1 MNDPSDNLK
10 ERKLQAE
17 IEKINA
23 EKNKILQEAENLK
36 KTTIWSLRANFV
48 SIIGGV
54 FIGGLGILALITGSQ
69 QMALQEKLV
78 DSKKQ
83 EVLDKE
89 QEVLDLEKIIQ
100 QKSQEIQ
107 QKSQAITKQQK
118 NIDEK
123 KKAYDDLQKSYAEL
137 VKTKNELAKALNRPK
152 LETQGIVYIQ
162 FQGSLERN
170 SMKQLAKLY
179 QQKGFQAPGVERIAG
194 NYRNE
199 VRYFNPSDAELA
211 SQVATIAQN
220 FFAQKSC
227 PIENIKLQQLTN
239 NNNVPKG
246 QIELWIHHS
255 CR

>member
-23 EKNKILQEAENLK
+23 EKSKILQEAENLQR
-36 KTTIWSLRANFV
+36 TTIWSLRANFV

-69 QMALQEKLV
+69 QMALQEKLL
-78 DSKKQ
+78 DTKKQ
-83 EVLDKE
+83 EVLE
-89 QEVLDLEKIIQ
+89 LEKKIEEKSQKIK
-100 QKSQEIQ
+100 QKSQEI
-107 QKSQAITKQQK
+107 TELQK

-123 KKAYDDLQKSYAEL
+123 KKAYDDWQKSYAEL
-137 VKTKNELAKALNRPK
+137 VKMKNELAKALNRTK

-194 NYRNE
+194 DYRNE

-227 PIENIKLQQLTN
+227 PIENIKLNPLKN

-255 CR
+255 CK

>member
-1 MNDPSDNLK
+1 
-10 ERKLQAE
+10 
-17 IEKINA
+17 
-23 EKNKILQEAENLK
+23 
-36 KTTIWSLRANFV
+36 LRANFV

-78 DSKKQ
+78 DTKK
-83 EVLDKE
+83 

-107 QKSQAITKQQK
+107 QKSQEIQQKSQEITKQQK

-170 SMKQLAKLY
+170 SMKQLGTCVGIIS
-179 QQKGFQAPGVERIAG
+179 QPENRSVE
-194 NYRNE
+194 E
-199 VRYFNPSDAELA
+199 SDRPDGIL
-211 SQVATIAQN
+211 SKC
-220 FFAQKSC
+220 KS
-227 PIENIKLQQLTN
+227 L
-239 NNNVPKG
+239 
-246 QIELWIHHS
+246 S
-255 CR
+255 CGGARRLSPYLG

>member
-23 EKNKILQEAENLK
+23 EKSKILQEAENLK
-36 KTTIWSLRANFV
+36 RTTIWSLRANFV

-78 DSKKQ
+78 DTKKQ
-83 EVLDKE
+83 EVLE
-89 QEVLDLEKIIQ
+89 LEKKIEEKSQKIK
-100 QKSQEIQ
+100 QKSQEI
-107 QKSQAITKQQK
+107 TELQK

-123 KKAYDDLQKSYAEL
+123 KKAYDDLRKSYAEL
-137 VKTKNELAKALNRPK
+137 VKQTK

-194 NYRNE
+194 DYRNE

-227 PIENIKLQQLTN
+227 PIENIKLNPLKN

-255 CR
+255 C

>member
-10 ERKLQAE
+10 EKKLQAE
-17 IEKINA
+17 IDKINA
-23 EKNKILQEAENLK
+23 EKDKILQEAENLK

-78 DSKKQ
+78 DTQKK
-83 EVLDKE
+83 ELLE
-89 QEVLDLEKIIQ
+89 LEKIKKQQSREIK
-100 QKSQEIQ
+100 QKSQEI
-107 QKSQAITKQQK
+107 TELQK

-123 KKAYDDLQKSYAEL
+123 KKAYTDL
-137 VKTKNELAKALNRPK
+137 VKQTK

-199 VRYFNPSDAELA
+199 VRYFNPSDAGLA

-227 PIENIKLQQLTN
+227 PIENIKLNPLKN

-255 CR
+255 CK

>member
-1 MNDPSDNLK
+1 MNEPSDNLK

-23 EKNKILQEAENLK
+23 EKSKILEEAENLK

-78 DSKKQ
+78 ETKKQ
-83 EVLDKE
+83 EVLE
-89 QEVLDLEKIIQ
+89 LEKKIKQKSQEIQQQSQKIQ
-100 QKSQEIQ
+100 QKSQEI
-107 QKSQAITKQQK
+107 KKQQE

-137 VKTKNELAKALNRPK
+137 VKTKNELAKALNRTK

-170 SMKQLAKLY
+170 SMKELAKLY

-194 NYRNE
+194 HYRNE
-199 VRYFNPSDAELA
+199 VRFNPSDAELA

-220 FFAQKSC
+220 FFDQKSC
-227 PIENIKLQQLTN
+227 PIENIKLNPLKK

-255 CR
+255 CK

>member
-23 EKNKILQEAENLK
+23 EKSKILQEAENLK
-36 KTTIWSLRANFV
+36 RTTIWSLRANFV

-78 DSKKQ
+78 DTKKQ
-83 EVLDKE
+83 EVLH
-89 QEVLDLEKIIQ
+89 LEKTIQ

-107 QKSQAITKQQK
+107 QKSQEIQRKSQEITKQQK

-123 KKAYDDLQKSYAEL
+123 KKEYADLRQSFTEL
-137 VKTKNELAKALNRPK
+137 VKQTK

-194 NYRNE
+194 DYRNE

-227 PIENIKLQQLTN
+227 PIENIKLNPLKN

-255 CR
+255 CK

>member
-10 ERKLQAE
+10 EKKLQAE
-17 IEKINA
+17 IDKINA
-23 EKNKILQEAENLK
+23 EKDKILQEAENLK

-78 DSKKQ
+78 DTKK
-83 EVLDKE
+83 
-89 QEVLDLEKIIQ
+89 QEVLDLEKTIQ

-107 QKSQAITKQQK
+107 QKSQEITKQQK

-123 KKAYDDLQKSYAEL
+123 KKAYDDLRKSYAEL

-179 QQKGFQAPGVERIAG
+179 QQKGFQAPGVERIAS

-227 PIENIKLQQLTN
+227 PIENIKLQKLTN

>member
-10 ERKLQAE
+10 EKKLQAE
-17 IEKINA
+17 IDKINA
-23 EKNKILQEAENLK
+23 EKDKILQEAENLK

-78 DSKKQ
+78 DTKK
-83 EVLDKE
+83 
-89 QEVLDLEKIIQ
+89 QEVLDLEKTIQ

-107 QKSQAITKQQK
+107 QKSQEITKQQK

-123 KKAYDDLQKSYAEL
+123 KKAYDDLRKSYAEL

-227 PIENIKLQQLTN
+227 PIENIKLQKLTN

>member
-10 ERKLQAE
+10 EKKLQAE
-17 IEKINA
+17 IDKINA
-23 EKNKILQEAENLK
+23 EKDKILQEAENLK

-78 DSKKQ
+78 DTKK
-83 EVLDKE
+83 
-89 QEVLDLEKIIQ
+89 QEVLDLEKTIQ

-107 QKSQAITKQQK
+107 QKSQEITKQQK

-123 KKAYDDLQKSYAEL
+123 KKAYDDLRKSYAEL

-194 NYRNE
+194 DYRNE

-227 PIENIKLQQLTN
+227 PIENIKLQKLTN

>member
-23 EKNKILQEAENLK
+23 EKSKILQEAENLQR
-36 KTTIWSLRANFV
+36 TTIWSLRANFV

-69 QMALQEKLV
+69 QMALQEKLL
-78 DSKKQ
+78 DTKKQ
-83 EVLDKE
+83 EVLE
-89 QEVLDLEKIIQ
+89 LEKKIEEKSQKIK
-100 QKSQEIQ
+100 QKSQEI
-107 QKSQAITKQQK
+107 TELQK

-123 KKAYDDLQKSYAEL
+123 KKAYDDLRNSYADL
-137 VKTKNELAKALNRPK
+137 VKKTK

-194 NYRNE
+194 DYRNE

-227 PIENIKLQQLTN
+227 PIENIKLNPLKN

>member
-23 EKNKILQEAENLK
+23 EKSKILQEAENLQR
-36 KTTIWSLRANFV
+36 TTIWSLRANFV

-78 DSKKQ
+78 DTKKQ
-83 EVLDKE
+83 EVLE
-89 QEVLDLEKIIQ
+89 LEKKIEEKSQKIK
-100 QKSQEIQ
+100 QKSQEI
-107 QKSQAITKQQK
+107 TELQK

-123 KKAYDDLQKSYAEL
+123 KKAYDDLRKSYAEL
-137 VKTKNELAKALNRPK
+137 VKQTK

-194 NYRNE
+194 DYRNE

-227 PIENIKLQQLTN
+227 PIENIKLNPLKN

-255 CR
+255 CK

>member
-1 MNDPSDNLK
+1 
-10 ERKLQAE
+10 
-17 IEKINA
+17 
-23 EKNKILQEAENLK
+23 
-36 KTTIWSLRANFV
+36 
-48 SIIGGV
+48 
-54 FIGGLGILALITGSQ
+54 
-69 QMALQEKLV
+69 MALQEKLV
-78 DSKKQ
+78 DTKKQ
-83 EVLDKE
+83 EVLH
-89 QEVLDLEKIIQ
+89 LEKTIQ

-107 QKSQAITKQQK
+107 QKSQEITKQQK

-123 KKAYDDLQKSYAEL
+123 KKAYDNLRNEYAEL

-194 NYRNE
+194 DYRNE

-227 PIENIKLQQLTN
+227 PIENIKLNPLKN

-255 CR
+255 CK

>member
-10 ERKLQAE
+10 EKKLQAE
-17 IEKINA
+17 IDKINA
-23 EKNKILQEAENLK
+23 EKDKILQEAENLK

-78 DSKKQ
+78 DTQKK
-83 EVLDKE
+83 ELLE
-89 QEVLDLEKIIQ
+89 LEKIKKQQSREIK
-100 QKSQEIQ
+100 QKSQEI
-107 QKSQAITKQQK
+107 TELQK

-123 KKAYDDLQKSYAEL
+123 KKAYDDLRKSYAEL

-194 NYRNE
+194 DYRNE

-227 PIENIKLQQLTN
+227 PIENIKLNPLKN

>member
-78 DSKKQ
+78 ETKK
-83 EVLDKE
+83 
-89 QEVLDLEKIIQ
+89 QEVLDLEKKIKQKSQEIRQQSQKIQ
-100 QKSQEIQ
+100 QKSQEI
-107 QKSQAITKQQK
+107 KKQQE

-137 VKTKNELAKALNRPK
+137 VKTKNELAKALNRTK

-170 SMKQLAKLY
+170 SMKELAKLY

-199 VRYFNPSDAELA
+199 VRFNPSDAELA

-220 FFAQKSC
+220 FFDQKSC
-227 PIENIKLQQLTN
+227 PIENIKLNPLKK

-255 CR
+255 CK

>member
-17 IEKINA
+17 IDKINA
-23 EKNKILQEAENLK
+23 EKDKILQEAENLK

-78 DSKKQ
+78 DTKK
-83 EVLDKE
+83 
-89 QEVLDLEKIIQ
+89 QEVLDLEKTIQ

-107 QKSQAITKQQK
+107 QKSQEITKQQK

-123 KKAYDDLQKSYAEL
+123 KKAYDDLRKSYAEL

-199 VRYFNPSDAELA
+199 VHYFNPSDAELA

-227 PIENIKLQQLTN
+227 PIENIKLQKLTN